1 MRRRERMLEE
11 LDQEIRGHIEMET
24 QENVERGLSL
34 EEGRFAASRK
44 FGNVTRVTES
54 SGINYLVADCSRCFQ
69 AY

>member
-1 MRRRERMLEE
+1 
-11 LDQEIRGHIEMET
+11 MEP